1 MKTKIGMLTLDEEYY
16 SGNDVYTDGEIED
29 VLLEIVEN
37 NGPEQYSRIIEEKN
51 NWPILYHL
59 SDKRG
64 NIIEWL
70 PIRKED
76 QVLEIGAGCGA
87 ITGTIAKKAAHV
99 TSIEL
104 SKKRSLINAVRNK
117 ECSNVDIL
125 VGNFQDIEPHL
136 KEKYDYITLIG
147 VFEYSE
153 LYIESKNPFQDLLG
167 IMKRHLKTNGK
178 IVIAIENKL
187 GLKYWA
193 GCQEDHVDSYFIGLE
208 GYENVKG
215 VKTFSKKEL
224 EMIFDE
230 AGFANYEFYYPYP
243 DYKFPT
249 AIYSDSYL
257 PREGE
262 LNNNRR
268 NFDKGRMVLFNE
280 SKVFDSIIREGLF
293 DRFSN
298 SFLVVLKEK

>member
-1 MKTKIGMLTLDEEYY
+1 MKTKIGKLTLDEEYY

-51 NWPILYHL
+51 NWSILYHL

-70 PIRKED
+70 PINKED

-99 TSIEL
+99 TCIEL

-136 KEKYDYITLIG
+136 KKKYDYITLIG

-153 LYIESKNPFQDLLG
+153 LYIESKNPFQDLLD
-167 IMKRHLKTNGK
+167 IVKKHLKTNGK
-178 IVIAIENKL
+178 IIIAIENKL

-230 AGFANYEFYYPYP
+230 AGFPNYEFYYPYP

-280 SKVFDSIIREGLF
+280 SKVFDSIIKEGLF

>member
-1 MKTKIGMLTLDEEYY
+1 MKTKIGMVTMDEEYY
-16 SGNDVYTDGEIED
+16 SGNDMYTDGEIED
-29 VLLEIVEN
+29 VLLKIVEN
-37 NGPEQYSRIIEEKN
+37 NGPEQFSEIIEVEN
-51 NWPILYHL
+51 NWSILYHL

-70 PIRKED
+70 PISKEED
-76 QVLEIGAGCGA
+76 VLEIGAGCGA

-99 TSIEL
+99 TCIEL
-104 SKKRSLINAVRNK
+104 SKKRSLINATRNK
-117 ECSNVDIL
+117 KHPNIDIL

-136 KEKYDYITLIG
+136 KQKYDYITLIG

-153 LYIESKNPFQDLLG
+153 LYIESKNPFQDLLQ
-167 IMKRHLKTNGK
+167 IMRKHLKTNGK

-208 GYENVKG
+208 GYERVKG

-224 EMIFDE
+224 EMIFSE
-230 AGFANYEFYYPYP
+230 AGFTNYEFYYPYP

-257 PREGE
+257 PKEGE

-280 SKVFDSIIREGLF
+280 GKVFNSIIKEGLF

-298 SFLVVLKEK
+298 SFLVMLKEK